1 MKANNFTIFLV
12 LFSILALSGCVGEK
26 KQAEK
31 TEKDLAIEYAKEIY
45 KQKKS
50 GGTDFSSGPC
60 IANPVPELPGWVV
73 DIAHD
78 PRQEVD
84 NLPENQCSNF
94 RLGQAN
100 HFIEL
105 NEKGEVM
112 KVF

>member
-1 MKANNFTIFLV
+1 MKRNFAIFLI
-12 LFSILALSGCVGEK
+12 LFLSLILTGCIGEK

-31 TEKDLAIEYAKEIY
+31 TEKDLAIEFAKEIY

-50 GGTDFSSGPC
+50 KGTDFSNGPC
-60 IANPVPELPGWVV
+60 IANPISELPGWVI
-73 DIAHD
+73 DISHN

-84 NLPENQCSNF
+84 DLPENQCSAF

-105 NEKGEVM
+105 NERGEVI
-112 KVF
+112 KIF